1 MAKYTDAEELKLSSV
16 YGAASTDEERD
27 AAVEKLMVDL
37 RRNKKSIIA
46 KLSKMGIYVMGI
58 YVPKIRVSKVLK
70 EPPKTKEQLVY
81 ELEDAYGVERD
92 YFYGLEKAPKLVLQ
106 FLLKEKLA

>member
-46 KLSKMGIYVMGI
+46 KLSKMGI